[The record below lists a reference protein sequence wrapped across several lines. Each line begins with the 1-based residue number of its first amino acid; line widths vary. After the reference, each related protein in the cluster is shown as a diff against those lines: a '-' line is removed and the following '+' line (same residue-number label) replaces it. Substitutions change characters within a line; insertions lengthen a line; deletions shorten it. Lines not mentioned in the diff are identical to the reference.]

1 MAGILASQPFAS
13 RLVGDE
19 SLSRRPM
26 LRVITPLNAMGAGIT
41 AADGR
46 PPLNIVGSPLHA
58 IEWTTPVA
66 SAQVKSAILLAGLY
80 ASGTTRVHEPLA
92 TRDHTERAFPVFGL
106 TVSSQGL
113 SRAVAGGQQ
122 AVAPSHTL
130 EVPGDPSSAAV
141 WAAAAAGIPG
151 SRIQIDDVCLNPLRL
166 GFLRA
171 LERMGAAVE
180 IRETGLGTGGEPSGS
195 LIVSHGPARAATIT
209 RAEVP
214 SLIDE
219 LPVLAASAALGG
231 GLTVSG
237 AAELR
242 VKESDRIAALVAGF
256 HALGLAAEE
265 QPDGFISPGGQRPEG
280 GRADACG
287 DHRLV
292 MAFTIVALG
301 ARGPS
306 TISSADSVA
315 ISYPGF
321 AADLHTLAS

>member
-1 MAGILASQPFAS
+1 M
-13 RLVGDE
+13 E
-19 SLSRRPM
+19 
-26 LRVITPLNAMGAGIT
+26 
-41 AADGR
+41 GR
-46 PPLNIVGSPLHA
+46 PPLRLVGSPLYG
-58 IEWTTPVA
+58 IDWTTPVA
-66 SAQVKSAILLAGLY
+66 SAQVKSAILLAGLH
-80 ASGTTRVHEPLA
+80 AAGTTRVHEPMA

-106 TVSSQGL
+106 TVSTEGL
-113 SRAVAGGQQ
+113 THSVAGGQH
-122 AVAPSHTL
+122 AVAPTHTL

-141 WAAAAAGIPG
+141 WAAAAAGIAG

-171 LERMGAAVE
+171 LERMGAGIE
-180 IRETGLGTGGEPSGS
+180 IQETGLGTGGESSGT
-195 LIVSHGPARAATIT
+195 LIISHGPTRAATIT
-209 RAEVP
+209 SAEVP

-219 LPVLAASAALGG
+219 LPILAASAALGG

-265 QPDGFISPGGQRPEG
+265 LPDGFVIPGGQRPQG

-292 MAFTIVALG
+292 MAFTVVALG
-301 ARGPS
+301 ALGPS
-306 TISSADSVA
+306 TIIGADSVA

-321 AADLHTLAS
+321 AADLRTLVS